1 MSESGLNKSYYTPLP
16 GVFAGIL
23 QRAINTQ
30 LGTDEKAVELI
41 NKLGDRVLAIELSGT
56 GIDLFFQAGESGL
69 AVSADHSSE
78 VSTWIR
84 GTPPALFGMAKP
96 ELAKT
101 GWANTDSKVTID
113 GDASLVRDFESL
125 MKRLDFDWE
134 EKISGVLGDVV
145 AHQLGLAAR
154 SFGGFA
160 RKLTEF
166 GRDAGRS
173 SLQDIAA
180 KQAGNFTDRLA
191 FREFSDAVA
200 SLDNEVSALEKR
212 FNHQAGN

>member
-1 MSESGLNKSYYTPLP
+1 MSETRANKSYYTPLP

-23 QRAINTQ
+23 QQALNTQ
-30 LGTDEKAVELI
+30 LGADEKALELI
-41 NKLGDRVLAIELSGT
+41 KKLGDRVLAIELTGT
-56 GIDLFFQAGESGL
+56 GMDLFFQAADTGL
-69 AVSADHSSE
+69 VVTADHSSE

-96 ELAKT
+96 ELAKP
-101 GWANTDSKVTID
+101 GWANAGSKVTIE

-125 MKRLDFDWE
+125 MNRLDFDWE

-160 RKLTEF
+160 RKFAEF
-166 GRDAGRS
+166 GLDAGRS
-173 SLQDIAA
+173 SLQDIAV
-180 KQAGNFTDRLA
+180 KQAGNFTGRAA
-191 FREFSDAVA
+191 FCEFSDAVA

-212 FNHQAGN
+212 FKQQAGN